1 MSNRRIAVKLW
12 GKQNRKAL
20 IDPAATEGATFGYN
34 LSWPDGTI
42 VRPEQLGGGG
52 TVELPEVMPTLWSLI
67 LNIPQIIKDLVAMVG
82 PGYVYHDGTTVVSH
96 EWPLHDVRIEV
107 NEQLIIPNDK
117 QYILWQS
124 IEIEGSMVVEAG
136 GQLVI
141 LDEGLPEPTD
151 PDFTFVTGDLTQVDY
166 DGGEQKLLTY
176 NVGGDLERVDFIQDG
191 TTLRKDLFYTGGG
204 DLDYIDEYYLDV

>member
-1 MSNRRIAVKLW
+1 VAKRVRVKLF
-12 GKQNRKAL
+12 GHQNRSVVV
-20 IDPAATEGATFGYN
+20 DSHATEGAIVDKN
-34 LSWPDGTI
+34 LRWSDGSL
-42 VRPEQLGGGG
+42 VAEDELKNPPGGG

-82 PGYVYHDGTTVVSH
+82 PGYVYHNGTTVVSH

-117 QYILWQS
+117 QYILWQH

-136 GQLVI
+136 GKLVI

-166 DGGEQKLLTY
+166 DGGEQKFLTY

-191 TTLRKDLFYTGGG
+191 VTLRKDLFYSGG
-204 DLDYIDEYYLDV
+204 DLDYIDEYYL